1 MTASR
6 RLTLQGEL
14 AAGGARNDPGTVR
27 LRVAERLAAVNERS
41 MALLAEPFVLDAEGA
56 VRGVPARPRYLPD
69 LLQALDLGT
78 EALPV
83 LWIVVGEAPLDGAPQ
98 RSPVAERWVTVRGLG
113 EERELI
119 LNALF
124 LLLQVLREG
133 WTARQRAAVATR
145 WRHLTQKA
153 AARELGVDKSIMSR
167 RLRAAHFEEWRE
179 GMLTV
184 RLLLRHWLED
194 AAGA

>member
-1 MTASR
+1 
-6 RLTLQGEL
+6 
-14 AAGGARNDPGTVR
+14 
-27 LRVAERLAAVNERS
+27 VAERLAAVNDRS
-41 MALLAEPFVLDAEGA
+41 AALLAEPFVLDAEGG

-83 LWIVVGEAPLDGAPQ
+83 VWTVVAEASLDGSPR

-113 EERELI
+113 EERERI
-119 LNALF
+119 LNVLF

-184 RLLLRHWLED
+184 RLLLRSWLED
-194 AAGA
+194 GRGA